1 MGCAFGL
8 NLSELVFVLASF
20 EIYRICAVPRLGQ
33 QCCHLIFLEYDVY
46 RVAVMNFFEPFL
58 ITPSACT

>member
-20 EIYRICAVPRLGQ
+20 EIYRICAVPRATMLSFDFPG
-33 QCCHLIFLEYDVY
+33 V
-46 RVAVMNFFEPFL
+46 
-58 ITPSACT
+58 